1 MIADQRNELSYLLV
15 SSSSKALM
23 VTADVEA
30 FQTHLFSPPSSK
42 LAQHGGLENNVARI
56 RAECTGHKKG
66 WPQACYRATHQPA
79 PASLLGTELMCM
91 AAH

>member
-42 LAQHGGLENNVARI
+42 LAQHGGLENNVA
-56 RAECTGHKKG
+56 
-66 WPQACYRATHQPA
+66 
-79 PASLLGTELMCM
+79 
-91 AAH
+91 